1 LVSLGPGGV
10 RPGAAFAAAPR
21 RAAAL
26 PSPEFAMQ
34 SQPSERA
41 AVVAT
46 IDPANYNNSTQNT
59 DYVDMSKFHEA
70 MFVVLA
76 GSLDSTVDFKLREA
90 RDTGGTAEQDITGKV
105 ITQFQAANHNQVA
118 VINLKS
124 EETTATP
131 SLFRYVRGRLTVGNG
146 TTNIV
151 AVVAF
156 GMRPRVGPASDD
168 KLGKVA
174 QIVT

>member
-1 LVSLGPGGV
+1 
-10 RPGAAFAAAPR
+10 
-21 RAAAL
+21 
-26 PSPEFAMQ
+26 MQ

-46 IDPANYNNSTQNT
+46 IDPANYNNSTQNS

-70 MFVVLA
+70 MFVVLLGA
-76 GSLDSTVDFKLREA
+76 VDSTVDFKLRES
-90 RDTGGTAEQDITGKV
+90 RDTSATGEQDISGKA
-105 ITQFQAANHNQVA
+105 ITQFTASDDNKQA

-124 EETTATP
+124 EELTAQP
-131 SLFRYVRGRLTVGNG
+131 SQYRYVRARLTVGNG

-151 AVVAF
+151 SVIAF
-156 GMRPRVGPASDD
+156 GMRPRIGPASDD
-168 KLGKVA
+168 KLSDTA